1 MDLIV
6 GDALVQLVWRNQI
19 NKTNQTTQLN
29 ETDKTDRTDQ
39 TTSFSVR
46 CAAIGVEL
54 LSFQEGCPGRHLE
67 VSGKSC
73 GPRGLFWSWS
83 GFCA

>member
-6 GDALVQLVWRNQI
+6 GDALALLVWRNQI
-19 NKTNQTTQLN
+19 NKTNQTNQLN
-29 ETDKTDRTDQ
+29 ETDRTDQ

-67 VSGKSC
+67 VSGISC
-73 GPRGLFWSWS
+73 GPRGLCGSWF